1 MIITLIIE
9 IAMRIIATGFLKLSA
24 ELFTVEEEKSSI
36 RSCFEPEKSVFNYLT
51 TLPPGSP

>member
-24 ELFTVEEEKSSI
+24 ELFTVEEKNRRLEAI
-36 RSCFEPEKSVFNYLT
+36 
-51 TLPPGSP
+51 